1 MKTSTGVSPWENST
15 ALMRHAILVKGI
27 VLFFLMAFQFSIAQ
41 EFPIQY
47 SLGENNSDRYK
58 FSTVLSMDQTTSGE
72 TVIVRTYYGGMPLRP
87 KGHFI
92 EVYNVDMTL
101 KTEYNYKY
109 AGEHMVDG
117 FVKNGQLY
125 LLELV
130 YDSDKEAYQYKAHQ
144 SPLGEFNFSER
155 VLLSVPSKEVMNP
168 LAVNKYNRNFGNGF
182 STATHFND
190 DKSAFAITVHHREGK
205 NEKYKIF
212 LFGTDL
218 QQQLKYDLSDV
229 IAEKNY
235 AFENIATSKDLKTVY
250 LMGKAFFKK
259 RRFDAKE
266 RRYQYEL
273 LKITGSGHTGQEFSD
288 AGRFPESL
296 KPILIGDKLVSVG
309 FYADRKDNRYNGLVY
324 FELNPNTL
332 DIQNSKYNAFSK
344 QFMADKFGREV
355 DAEIKNLIFKD
366 IHITPQKDIVFSAEE
381 YFVTEGEDFNS
392 HSGRKVNRYHYNDIV
407 CAKLNASGTM
417 EWARNINKTEVTQGD
432 ASYASYSAYGYQND
446 MYFFINSGE
455 NPQKISSERILF
467 KQGYSR
473 NPNLFVIK
481 IDTKGNLSYKK
492 LIDDKE
498 VRLPI
503 MVSKPLVDKDAS
515 SLLFYAKRGSKKQLV
530 KVKVGSDKPVDA
542 K

>member
-1 MKTSTGVSPWENST
+1 MKTNTGKFQKENFKPRGIT
-15 ALMRHAILVKGI
+15 ANVKNAF
-27 VLFFLMAFQFSIAQ
+27 VLLFLFVFQFSNAQ
-41 EFPIQY
+41 QIPISY
-47 SLGENNSDRYK
+47 ELGENYSDRYK
-58 FSTVLSMDQTTSGE
+58 FSTVLSMDQATSGE
-72 TVIVRTYYGGMPLRP
+72 TVLVRTYFGGMPLRA

-92 EVYNVDMTL
+92 EVYNADMSL
-101 KTEYNYKY
+101 RTEYNYKY

-130 YDSDKEAYQYKAHQ
+130 YDSDMEAYQYKAHQ
-144 SPLGEFNFSER
+144 SPLDEFNFSER
-155 VLLSVPSKEVMNP
+155 VILSIPSKEVLNP
-168 LAVNKYNRNFGNGF
+168 VAVNKYNRNFGNGF
-182 STATHFND
+182 STTTHFNE

-205 NEKYKIF
+205 DEKYKVF

-218 QQQLKYDLSDV
+218 QQQLKYDLSDL
-229 IAEKNY
+229 ITEKNY
-235 AFENIATSKDLKTVY
+235 AFENIETSKDLKTLY

-273 LKITGSGHTGQEFSD
+273 LKVTNSAHTGQEFAD

-296 KPILIGDKLVSVG
+296 KPILIDEKLVSVG

-324 FELNPNTL
+324 FEMDPNSL
-332 DIQNSKYNAFSK
+332 AIQNSKYNAFSA
-344 QFMADKFGREV
+344 QFMNDKFGREV

-366 IHITPQKDIVFSAEE
+366 IHITPQNDIVFSAEE
-381 YFVTEGEDFNS
+381 YFVTEGEDFDGNS
-392 HSGRKVNRYHYNDIV
+392 SRKVNRYHYNDIV
-407 CAKLNASGTM
+407 CAKLTANGSMA
-417 EWARNINKTEVTQGD
+417 WARNINKTEVTQGD
-432 ASYASYSAYGYQND
+432 ASYASYSTYGHQDD

-455 NPQKISSERILF
+455 NPQTISSERILF

-473 NPNLFVIK
+473 NPNMFVIK
-481 IDTKGNLSYKK
+481 IDDAGSLSYKK

-503 MVSKPLVDKDAS
+503 MVSRPLIDRTTN
-515 SLLFYAKRGSKKQLV
+515 SLLFYAKRGSKKQLIG
-530 KVKVGSDKPVDA
+530 VKVGAMETTPA